1 LSDCISAASGEGKL
15 RGGKIIIACSAAAIA
30 YLATALPVL
39 SADPTGTWLTEDG
52 EARVRIYNCGQGLC
66 GTVLSLKEPNDP
78 ETGKPKLDKFNQ
90 DTGKRGRPIIGVEL
104 MSGLKPNG
112 TPDQWEGSL
121 YNPEDGNTYK
131 GILTAQSLLTLKL
144 QGCVLGGLIC
154 KSEIW
159 KRAN

>member
-1 LSDCISAASGEGKL
+1 MWNRQAILRSAAL
-15 RGGKIIIACSAAAIA
+15 FAFF
-30 YLATALPVL
+30 ATALPAHA
-39 SADPTGTWLTEDG
+39 ADPTGIWLTEDDG
-52 EARVRIYNCGQGLC
+52 AHVRIYNCGQDLC
-66 GTVLSLKEPNDP
+66 GTLLSL
-78 ETGKPKLDKFNQ
+78 KLDKFNQ
-90 DTGKRGRPIIGVEL
+90 DASKRARPIVGVEL

-131 GILTAQSLLTLKL
+131 GILTLQGLLNLKL

>member
-1 LSDCISAASGEGKL
+1 MWNRRAILRSAAL
-15 RGGKIIIACSAAAIA
+15 FAFF
-30 YLATALPVL
+30 ATALPAHA
-39 SADPTGTWLTEDG
+39 ADPTGIWLTEDDG
-52 EARVRIYNCGQGLC
+52 AHVRIYNCGQDLC
-66 GTVLSLKEPNDP
+66 GTLLSLKEPNDP

-90 DTGKRGRPIIGVEL
+90 DASKRARPIVGVEL

-131 GILTAQSLLTLKL
+131 GILTLQGLLNLKL

>member
-1 LSDCISAASGEGKL
+1 M
-15 RGGKIIIACSAAAIA
+15 A
-30 YLATALPVL
+30 YFAMVLPVL
-39 SADPTGTWLTEDG
+39 AADPTGVWFTEDND
-52 EARVRIYNCGQGLC
+52 ARVRIYACDQDLC

-78 ETGKPKLDKFNQ
+78 DTGKPRLDKLNQ
-90 DTGKRGRPIIGVEL
+90 DASKRDRTIVGIEL

-121 YNPEDGNTYK
+121 YNPDDGYTYK
-131 GILTAQSLLTLKL
+131 GILTVQDLLTLKL

-159 KRAN
+159 KRTN

>member
-1 LSDCISAASGEGKL
+1 MLSSAAV
-15 RGGKIIIACSAAAIA
+15 IA
-30 YLATALPVL
+30 YFAMALPAL
-39 SADPTGTWLTEDG
+39 AADPTGIWFTEDND
-52 EARVRIYNCGQGLC
+52 ARVRIDNCGQDLC

-90 DTGKRGRPIIGVEL
+90 DASKRGRPVVGIQL
-104 MSGLKPNG
+104 MSGLKPNN

-131 GILTAQSLLTLKL
+131 GILTAQDLLTLKL

-159 KRAN
+159 KRTN

>member
-1 LSDCISAASGEGKL
+1 M
-15 RGGKIIIACSAAAIA
+15 RGGRIIMACGAAAIA
-30 YLATALPVL
+30 CLATAVPARA
-39 SADPTGTWLTEDG
+39 ADPIGIWLTEDG
-52 EARVRIYNCGQGLC
+52 EARVRIYNCGQDLC

-90 DTGKRGRPIIGVEL
+90 DASKRARPILGIEL
-104 MSGLKPNG
+104 MTELKPDG

-121 YNPEDGNTYK
+121 YNPEDGYTYK

>member
-1 LSDCISAASGEGKL
+1 MLSSTAV
-15 RGGKIIIACSAAAIA
+15 IA
-30 YLATALPVL
+30 YFAMALPAL
-39 SADPTGTWLTEDG
+39 AADPTGIWFTEDND
-52 EARVRIYNCGQGLC
+52 ARVRIDNCGQDLC

-90 DTGKRGRPIIGVEL
+90 DVSKRGRPIVGIQL
-104 MSGLKPNG
+104 MSGLKPNN

-121 YNPEDGNTYK
+121 YNPDDGNTYK
-131 GILTAQSLLTLKL
+131 GILTAPDLLTLKL

-159 KRAN
+159 KRTN

>member
-1 LSDCISAASGEGKL
+1 MWNRRTILWSAAL
-15 RGGKIIIACSAAAIA
+15 IACV
-30 YLATALPVL
+30 ATALPARA
-39 SADPTGTWLTEDG
+39 ADPTGVWFTEDD
-52 EARVRIYNCGQGLC
+52 EARVRIYRCDQDLC
-66 GTVLSLKEPNDP
+66 GTVLSLKEPNEP
-78 ETGKPKLDKFNQ
+78 STGKPKLDKFNQ
-90 DTGKRGRPIIGVEL
+90 DASKRARPIVGVEL

-131 GILTAQSLLTLKL
+131 GILTLQGLLNLKL

>member
-1 LSDCISAASGEGKL
+1 MWNRRTILSG
-15 RGGKIIIACSAAAIA
+15 AAAMA
-30 YLATALPVL
+30 YFAMALPVL
-39 SADPTGTWLTEDG
+39 AADPTGVWFTEDND
-52 EARVRIYNCGQGLC
+52 ARVRIYACDQDLC

-78 ETGKPKLDKFNQ
+78 DTGKPRLDKLNQ
-90 DTGKRGRPIIGVEL
+90 DASKRDRTIVGIEL

-121 YNPEDGNTYK
+121 YNPDDGYTYK
-131 GILTAQSLLTLKL
+131 GILTVQDLLTLKL

-159 KRAN
+159 KRTN